1 MKLKRLMREYL
12 ERDSTN
18 QRNHGIYGLGRLR
31 ENFDTPCKVSGVSSW
46 EDVGDKSAKDFSL
59 PCRSSMRS
67 FCSYIMDLEEQQGV
81 NVSLSFDSDKST
93 VSLEVPHKLLGGNL
107 FANFFKEIDN
117 IYYDVTESF
126 DRE

>member
-1 MKLKRLMREYL
+1 MCGIVGYL
-12 ERDSTN
+12 
-18 QRNHGIYGLGRLR
+18 
-31 ENFDTPCKVSGVSSW
+31 
-46 EDVGDKSAKDFSL
+46 GDKSAKDFSL

-93 VSLEVPHKLLGGNL
+93 VSLEVPHKLLGGNH

-117 IYYDVTESF
+117 IHYDVTESF

>member
-18 QRNHGIYGLGRLR
+18 QRNHGIYGLSNLR
-31 ENFDTPCKVSGVSSW
+31 ENFEAPCKVSGVSSW
-46 EDVGDKSAKDFSL
+46 EDAGDKSTKDFSL

-67 FCSYIMDLEEQQGV
+67 FCSYVMDLEEQQGV
-81 NVSLSFDSDKST
+81 NVSLSFDSDKFT
-93 VSLEVPHKLLGGNL
+93 VSLEVPHKLLGGNH

-117 IYYDVTESF
+117 IHYDVTESF